1 MWSPATRE
9 PRAASARDYDVLKY
23 GTLLCVLFRSYAELH
38 VTDSPCAAL
47 LYPLQQH
54 MCWRRGDGAGV
65 LLQQPARI
73 SVCLFSFSFS
83 FFFFFSFSFL
93 FVWGR
98 VARRPPFPPT
108 MAGRL
113 LLSALTAVIERP
125 GISPRR

>member
-54 MCWRRGDGAGV
+54 MCWRRGNGAGANAV
-65 LLQQPARI
+65 AVEEVSLALRD
-73 SVCLFSFSFS
+73 VE
-83 FFFFFSFSFL
+83 
-93 FVWGR
+93 VVRTGR
-98 VARRPPFPPT
+98 VSAAFDGVHDVGQQLAHTHLLKVR
-108 MAGRL
+108 GR
-113 LLSALTAVIERP
+113 VRVRVEVEW
-125 GISPRR
+125 